1 MKLGIMQPYIFPYIG
16 YWQVI
21 FNTDQWIFFDTV
33 QYNKR
38 SWMNRNRILHP
49 DSNQDFQYFTVPIK
63 KISRGTLIKDAEIN
77 QGIKWKEKIL
87 GQLTV
92 YKRLHA
98 PYYNEV
104 LGLVKFILESANSPS
119 FLELCIIS
127 TVEICR
133 ILKIEFNYK
142 IASQTEFDRAKII
155 TPGDWA
161 LEICKAQQ
169 AEIYINPYSGYEI
182 FDEFQYKKNNIELRF
197 LKPELIKYQQSKREK
212 FIPSLSIIDVMMFNG
227 FSATEKMIK
236 NDFKIYKKDDLV
248 KVLKNEKSGS
258 N

>member
-21 FNTDQWIFFDTV
+21 FNTDRWIFFDTV

-49 DSNQDFQYFTVPIK
+49 DSSQDFQYITVPIK
-63 KISRGTLIKDAEIN
+63 KLSRGTLIKDAKIN
-77 QGIKWKEKIL
+77 QVIKWKEKIL

-98 PYYNEV
+98 PYYDEV
-104 LGLVKFILESANSPS
+104 LGLVKFILESAKNPS
-119 FLELCIIS
+119 FLEFCIIS

-133 ILKIEFNYK
+133 FLQIEFNYK
-142 IASQTEFDRAKII
+142 IASQTEFDRDKII

-182 FDEFQYKKNNIELRF
+182 FDELQYQKNNIELRF
-197 LKPELIKYQQSKREK
+197 LKPELIKYRQSKREK

-227 FSATEKMIK
+227 FSGTEKFIK
-236 NDFKIYKKDDLV
+236 NKFLIYKKDELIEA
-248 KVLKNEKSGS
+248 LQGEKRGS
-258 N
+258 D